1 MELKTFLK
9 RLLKIVDI
17 EKKKYIV
24 NQIKCFSFL
33 MIYTI
38 ASVIFPSFLSKIVD
52 LGVVMGDVSNIV
64 LYTTEMLICGILMVI
79 FYYLQKVFFF
89 KFGNDI
95 VLRTKQKLY
104 KKLNTV
110 DIQFWNQYKVGDVL
124 TILDNDIEKL
134 QELLTSDISE
144 LVVNICLCI
153 GISSYIII
161 LNPKI
166 GILVV
171 VMSIIFAFI
180 QRKVANKSKERMK
193 KLRVTMGDFNSF
205 STETINNMPSL
216 QMTGK
221 TQYIKKMYADKCDE
235 LAKEGLDFTKTMC
248 TVGMTGMSFNVLAI
262 VIVLI
267 LGAVDVSNNLI
278 SVGLLFSMTIYVQ
291 RLYSPIVS
299 IGNMFVKIKNFFPLL
314 DNIYNVMFNEKNI
327 IKGDYKHSSELMG
340 NISFDNVWFGYNNER
355 FILKGFTETFNRGE
369 IIGIVGNN
377 GSGKTTLVRL
387 LTKLC
392 TVERGKIEID
402 GIDINTFDME
412 YLQTQIGVMTQNSY
426 LLAEEFNNI
435 LKSEKELNKIAS
447 GGEMSRI
454 MLAIKTV
461 LSDVDKIPVLVF
473 DEIDT
478 GISGKAANSVA
489 QKLAH
494 IAKKHQVLC
503 ISHLPNI
510 AAMADNN
517 YFISKNIVNER
528 TNTNIKQLNETE
540 ILQEIARISS
550 GEINE
555 ISLKYAEELR
565 KRTKIA

>member
-435 LKSEKELNKIAS
+435 LKSEKELNKMKKFLEEMNFYES
-447 GGEMSRI
+447 G
-454 MLAIKTV
+454 
-461 LSDVDKIPVLVF
+461 
-473 DEIDT
+473 
-478 GISGKAANSVA
+478 NS
-489 QKLAH
+489 
-494 IAKKHQVLC
+494 
-503 ISHLPNI
+503 
-510 AAMADNN
+510 
-517 YFISKNIVNER
+517 
-528 TNTNIKQLNETE
+528 
-540 ILQEIARISS
+540 ILK
-550 GEINE
+550 GN
-555 ISLKYAEELR
+555 L
-565 KRTKIA
+565 

>member
-221 TQYIKKMYADKCDE
+221 TQYIKKMYTDKCDE

-435 LKSEKELNKIAS
+435 LKSEKELNKMKKFLEEMNFYESGNSILKGNFEVKENNLNIS
-447 GGEMSRI
+447 GGE
-454 MLAIKTV
+454 
-461 LSDVDKIPVLVF
+461 
-473 DEIDT
+473 
-478 GISGKAANSVA
+478 A
-489 QKLAH
+489 QKLALYKLYLDNKP
-494 IAKKHQVLC
+494 ICVLDE
-503 ISHLPNI
+503 PT
-510 AAMADNN
+510 AALDSNSEEKMIE
-517 YFISKNIVNER
+517 FIKNHFKEKTVIIITHKPQILKICNR
-528 TNTNIKQLNETE
+528 IIKL
-540 ILQEIARISS
+540 
-550 GEINE
+550 
-555 ISLKYAEELR
+555 ELYEGG
-565 KRTKIA
+565 KMTV

>member
-110 DIQFWNQYKVGDVL
+110 DILFWNQYKVGDVL

-435 LKSEKELNKIAS
+435 LKSEKELNRMKKFLEEMNFYESGNSILKGNFEVKENNLNIS
-447 GGEMSRI
+447 GGE
-454 MLAIKTV
+454 
-461 LSDVDKIPVLVF
+461 
-473 DEIDT
+473 
-478 GISGKAANSVA
+478 A
-489 QKLAH
+489 QKLALYKLYLDNKP
-494 IAKKHQVLC
+494 ICVLDE
-503 ISHLPNI
+503 PT
-510 AAMADNN
+510 AALDSNSEEKMIE
-517 YFISKNIVNER
+517 FIKNHFKEKTVIIITHKPQILKICNR
-528 TNTNIKQLNETE
+528 IIKL
-540 ILQEIARISS
+540 
-550 GEINE
+550 
-555 ISLKYAEELR
+555 ELYEGG
-565 KRTKIA
+565 KMTV

>member
-1 MELKTFLK
+1 MSKNGYYIIFEGVADGIKNFFETFTK
-9 RLLKIVDI
+9 NSRYR
-17 EKKKYIV
+17 EKKYIV

-435 LKSEKELNKIAS
+435 LKSEKELNKMKKFLEEMNFYESGNSILKGNFEVKENNLNIS
-447 GGEMSRI
+447 GGE
-454 MLAIKTV
+454 
-461 LSDVDKIPVLVF
+461 
-473 DEIDT
+473 
-478 GISGKAANSVA
+478 A
-489 QKLAH
+489 QKLALYKLYLDNKP
-494 IAKKHQVLC
+494 ICVLDE
-503 ISHLPNI
+503 PT
-510 AAMADNN
+510 AALDSNSEEKMIE
-517 YFISKNIVNER
+517 FIKNHFKEKTVIIITHKPQILKICNR
-528 TNTNIKQLNETE
+528 IIKL
-540 ILQEIARISS
+540 
-550 GEINE
+550 
-555 ISLKYAEELR
+555 ELHEGG
-565 KRTKIA
+565 KMTV

>member
-110 DIQFWNQYKVGDVL
+110 DILFWNQYKVGDVL

-221 TQYIKKMYADKCDE
+221 TQYIKKMYTDKCDE

-392 TVERGKIEID
+392 TVKRGKIEID

-435 LKSEKELNKIAS
+435 LKSEKELNKMKKFLEEMNFYESGNSILKGNFEVKENNLNIS
-447 GGEMSRI
+447 GGE
-454 MLAIKTV
+454 
-461 LSDVDKIPVLVF
+461 
-473 DEIDT
+473 
-478 GISGKAANSVA
+478 A
-489 QKLAH
+489 QKLA
-494 IAKKHQVLC
+494 QSQNLWD
-503 ISHLPNI
+503 LG
-510 AAMADNN
+510 
-517 YFISKNIVNER
+517 FL
-528 TNTNIKQLNETE
+528 T
-540 ILQEIARISS
+540 
-550 GEINE
+550 
-555 ISLKYAEELR
+555 
-565 KRTKIA
+565 

>member
-221 TQYIKKMYADKCDE
+221 TQYIKKMYTDKCDE

-435 LKSEKELNKIAS
+435 LKSEKELNKMKKFLEEMNFYESGNSILKGDFEVKENNLNIS
-447 GGEMSRI
+447 GGE
-454 MLAIKTV
+454 
-461 LSDVDKIPVLVF
+461 
-473 DEIDT
+473 
-478 GISGKAANSVA
+478 A
-489 QKLAH
+489 QKLALYKLYLDNKP
-494 IAKKHQVLC
+494 ICVLDE
-503 ISHLPNI
+503 PT
-510 AAMADNN
+510 AALDSNSEEKMIE
-517 YFISKNIVNER
+517 FIKNHFKEKTVIIITHKPQILKICNR
-528 TNTNIKQLNETE
+528 IIKL
-540 ILQEIARISS
+540 
-550 GEINE
+550 
-555 ISLKYAEELR
+555 ELYEGG
-565 KRTKIA
+565 KMTV

>member
-221 TQYIKKMYADKCDE
+221 TQYIKKMSADKCDE
-235 LAKEGLDFTKTMC
+235 LAKDGLDFTKTMC

-435 LKSEKELNKIAS
+435 LKSEKELNKMKKFLEEMNFYESGNSILKGNFEVKENNLNIS
-447 GGEMSRI
+447 GGE
-454 MLAIKTV
+454 
-461 LSDVDKIPVLVF
+461 
-473 DEIDT
+473 
-478 GISGKAANSVA
+478 A
-489 QKLAH
+489 QKLALYKLYLDNKP
-494 IAKKHQVLC
+494 ICVLDE
-503 ISHLPNI
+503 PT
-510 AAMADNN
+510 AALDSNSEEKMIE
-517 YFISKNIVNER
+517 FIKNHFKEKTVIIITHKPQILKICNR
-528 TNTNIKQLNETE
+528 IIKL
-540 ILQEIARISS
+540 
-550 GEINE
+550 
-555 ISLKYAEELR
+555 ELYEGG
-565 KRTKIA
+565 KMTV

>member
-1 MELKTFLK
+1 
-9 RLLKIVDI
+9 
-17 EKKKYIV
+17 
-24 NQIKCFSFL
+24 
-33 MIYTI
+33 
-38 ASVIFPSFLSKIVD
+38 
-52 LGVVMGDVSNIV
+52 MGDVSNIV

-435 LKSEKELNKIAS
+435 LKSEKELNKMKKFLEEMNFYES
-447 GGEMSRI
+447 GNSILKGNFEVKENNLNNVILYGGTNKVKEKLDEVGIFI
-454 MLAIKTV
+454 MT
-461 LSDVDKIPVLVF
+461 SDFEGYPISTIEAMRRGLPIILRNTFEAAQDIV
-473 DEIDT
+473 IDN
-478 GISGKAANSVA
+478 GI
-489 QKLAH
+489 LLE
-494 IAKKHQVLC
+494 KKWNEENFIEAVRKVY
-503 ISHLPNI
+503 
-510 AAMADNN
+510 NN
-517 YFISKNIVNER
+517 YKFYSENS
-528 TNTNIKQLNETE
+528 IKQGKRYDLKKIENEWQNLMQNLE
-540 ILQEIARISS
+540 
-550 GEINE
+550 NE
-555 ISLKYAEELR
+555 KEY
-565 KRTKIA
+565 

>member
-327 IKGDYKHSSELMG
+327 IKGAYKHSSELMG

-435 LKSEKELNKIAS
+435 LKSEKELNKMKKFLEEMNFYESGNSILKGNFEVKENNLNIS
-447 GGEMSRI
+447 GGE
-454 MLAIKTV
+454 
-461 LSDVDKIPVLVF
+461 
-473 DEIDT
+473 
-478 GISGKAANSVA
+478 A
-489 QKLAH
+489 QKLALYKLYLDNKP
-494 IAKKHQVLC
+494 ICVLDE
-503 ISHLPNI
+503 PT
-510 AAMADNN
+510 AALDSNSEEKMIE
-517 YFISKNIVNER
+517 FIKNHFKEKTVIIITHKPQILKICNR
-528 TNTNIKQLNETE
+528 IIKL
-540 ILQEIARISS
+540 
-550 GEINE
+550 
-555 ISLKYAEELR
+555 ELYEGG
-565 KRTKIA
+565 KMTV

>member
-235 LAKEGLDFTKTMC
+235 LAKERLDFTKTMC

-435 LKSEKELNKIAS
+435 LKSEKELNKMKKFLEEMNFYESGNSILKGNFEVKENNLNIS
-447 GGEMSRI
+447 GGE
-454 MLAIKTV
+454 
-461 LSDVDKIPVLVF
+461 
-473 DEIDT
+473 
-478 GISGKAANSVA
+478 A
-489 QKLAH
+489 QKLALYKLYLDNKP
-494 IAKKHQVLC
+494 ICVLDE
-503 ISHLPNI
+503 PT
-510 AAMADNN
+510 AALDSNSEEKMIE
-517 YFISKNIVNER
+517 FIKNHFKEKTVIIITHKPQILKICNR
-528 TNTNIKQLNETE
+528 IIKL
-540 ILQEIARISS
+540 
-550 GEINE
+550 
-555 ISLKYAEELR
+555 ELYEGG
-565 KRTKIA
+565 KMTV

>member
-435 LKSEKELNKIAS
+435 LKSEKELNKMKKFLEEMNFYESGNSILKGNFEVKENNLNIS
-447 GGEMSRI
+447 GGE
-454 MLAIKTV
+454 
-461 LSDVDKIPVLVF
+461 
-473 DEIDT
+473 
-478 GISGKAANSVA
+478 A
-489 QKLAH
+489 QKLALYKLYLDNKP
-494 IAKKHQVLC
+494 ICVLDEPTAALDSNSEEKMIEFIKNHFKEKTVIIITHKPQILKIC
-503 ISHLPNI
+503 NRIIKLELNKI
-510 AAMADNN
+510 AARWPAKAVTQ
-517 YFISKNIVNER
+517 FFFS
-528 TNTNIKQLNETE
+528 
-540 ILQEIARISS
+540 
-550 GEINE
+550 
-555 ISLKYAEELR
+555 
-565 KRTKIA
+565 

>member
-314 DNIYNVMFNEKNI
+314 DNIYNVMFNENNKANQYSPVVTAVAMSTKTWKKKYLPTHCLI
-327 IKGDYKHSSELMG
+327 PAVKVKVTDTDFEVFDSMALCEQIVSIDVNVQIERVVASISDTELLDK
-340 NISFDNVWFGYNNER
+340 I
-355 FILKGFTETFNRGE
+355 TEC
-369 IIGIVGNN
+369 V
-377 GSGKTTLVRL
+377 
-387 LTKLC
+387 
-392 TVERGKIEID
+392 KI
-402 GIDINTFDME
+402 
-412 YLQTQIGVMTQNSY
+412 QIGAY
-426 LLAEEFNNI
+426 
-435 LKSEKELNKIAS
+435 EKYN
-447 GGEMSRI
+447 
-454 MLAIKTV
+454 
-461 LSDVDKIPVLVF
+461 
-473 DEIDT
+473 
-478 GISGKAANSVA
+478 
-489 QKLAH
+489 
-494 IAKKHQVLC
+494 
-503 ISHLPNI
+503 
-510 AAMADNN
+510 
-517 YFISKNIVNER
+517 
-528 TNTNIKQLNETE
+528 
-540 ILQEIARISS
+540 
-550 GEINE
+550 
-555 ISLKYAEELR
+555 
-565 KRTKIA
+565 

>member
-1 MELKTFLK
+1 
-9 RLLKIVDI
+9 
-17 EKKKYIV
+17 
-24 NQIKCFSFL
+24 
-33 MIYTI
+33 
-38 ASVIFPSFLSKIVD
+38 
-52 LGVVMGDVSNIV
+52 
-64 LYTTEMLICGILMVI
+64 
-79 FYYLQKVFFF
+79 
-89 KFGNDI
+89 
-95 VLRTKQKLY
+95 
-104 KKLNTV
+104 
-110 DIQFWNQYKVGDVL
+110 
-124 TILDNDIEKL
+124 
-134 QELLTSDISE
+134 
-144 LVVNICLCI
+144 
-153 GISSYIII
+153 
-161 LNPKI
+161 
-166 GILVV
+166 
-171 VMSIIFAFI
+171 
-180 QRKVANKSKERMK
+180 
-193 KLRVTMGDFNSF
+193 
-205 STETINNMPSL
+205 
-216 QMTGK
+216 
-221 TQYIKKMYADKCDE
+221 MYADKCDE

-435 LKSEKELNKIAS
+435 LKSEKELNKMKKFLEEMNFYESGNSILKGNFEVKENNLNIS
-447 GGEMSRI
+447 GGE
-454 MLAIKTV
+454 
-461 LSDVDKIPVLVF
+461 
-473 DEIDT
+473 
-478 GISGKAANSVA
+478 A
-489 QKLAH
+489 QKLALYKLYLDNKP
-494 IAKKHQVLC
+494 ICVLDE
-503 ISHLPNI
+503 PT
-510 AAMADNN
+510 AALDSNSEEKMIE
-517 YFISKNIVNER
+517 FIKNHFKEKTVIIITHKPQILKICNR
-528 TNTNIKQLNETE
+528 IIKLELHCHF
-540 ILQEIARISS
+540 ILCYLLWKP
-550 GEINE
+550 
-555 ISLKYAEELR
+555 LKCV
-565 KRTKIA
+565 K

>member
-1 MELKTFLK
+1 MLF
-9 RLLKIVDI
+9 
-17 EKKKYIV
+17 
-24 NQIKCFSFL
+24 
-33 MIYTI
+33 I
-38 ASVIFPSFLSKIVD
+38 AY
-52 LGVVMGDVSNIV
+52 VSNIV

-110 DIQFWNQYKVGDVL
+110 DILFWNQYKVGDVL

-435 LKSEKELNKIAS
+435 LKSEKELNKMKKFLEEMNFYESGNSILKGNFEVKENNLNIS
-447 GGEMSRI
+447 GGE
-454 MLAIKTV
+454 
-461 LSDVDKIPVLVF
+461 
-473 DEIDT
+473 
-478 GISGKAANSVA
+478 A
-489 QKLAH
+489 QKLALYKLYLDNKP
-494 IAKKHQVLC
+494 ICVLDE
-503 ISHLPNI
+503 PT
-510 AAMADNN
+510 AALDSNSEEKMIE
-517 YFISKNIVNER
+517 FIKNHFKEKTVIIITHKPQILKICNR
-528 TNTNIKQLNETE
+528 IIKL
-540 ILQEIARISS
+540 
-550 GEINE
+550 
-555 ISLKYAEELR
+555 ELYEGG
-565 KRTKIA
+565 KMTV

>member
-1 MELKTFLK
+1 
-9 RLLKIVDI
+9 
-17 EKKKYIV
+17 
-24 NQIKCFSFL
+24 

-79 FYYLQKVFFF
+79 FYYLQKYFF

-221 TQYIKKMYADKCDE
+221 TQYIKKCMQ
-235 LAKEGLDFTKTMC
+235 
-248 TVGMTGMSFNVLAI
+248 I
-262 VIVLI
+262 
-267 LGAVDVSNNLI
+267 
-278 SVGLLFSMTIYVQ
+278 
-291 RLYSPIVS
+291 
-299 IGNMFVKIKNFFPLL
+299 
-314 DNIYNVMFNEKNI
+314 NVMN
-327 IKGDYKHSSELMG
+327 
-340 NISFDNVWFGYNNER
+340 W
-355 FILKGFTETFNRGE
+355 LK
-369 IIGIVGNN
+369 
-377 GSGKTTLVRL
+377 K
-387 LTKLC
+387 
-392 TVERGKIEID
+392 D
-402 GIDINTFDME
+402 
-412 YLQTQIGVMTQNSY
+412 
-426 LLAEEFNNI
+426 
-435 LKSEKELNKIAS
+435 
-447 GGEMSRI
+447 
-454 MLAIKTV
+454 
-461 LSDVDKIPVLVF
+461 
-473 DEIDT
+473 
-478 GISGKAANSVA
+478 
-489 QKLAH
+489 
-494 IAKKHQVLC
+494 
-503 ISHLPNI
+503 
-510 AAMADNN
+510 
-517 YFISKNIVNER
+517 
-528 TNTNIKQLNETE
+528 
-540 ILQEIARISS
+540 
-550 GEINE
+550 
-555 ISLKYAEELR
+555 
-565 KRTKIA
+565 

>member
-1 MELKTFLK
+1 
-9 RLLKIVDI
+9 
-17 EKKKYIV
+17 
-24 NQIKCFSFL
+24 

-221 TQYIKKMYADKCDE
+221 TQYIKK
-235 LAKEGLDFTKTMC
+235 
-248 TVGMTGMSFNVLAI
+248 NVC
-262 VIVLI
+262 
-267 LGAVDVSNNLI
+267 
-278 SVGLLFSMTIYVQ
+278 
-291 RLYSPIVS
+291 R
-299 IGNMFVKIKNFFPLL
+299 
-314 DNIYNVMFNEKNI
+314 
-327 IKGDYKHSSELMG
+327 
-340 NISFDNVWFGYNNER
+340 
-355 FILKGFTETFNRGE
+355 
-369 IIGIVGNN
+369 
-377 GSGKTTLVRL
+377 
-387 LTKLC
+387 
-392 TVERGKIEID
+392 
-402 GIDINTFDME
+402 
-412 YLQTQIGVMTQNSY
+412 
-426 LLAEEFNNI
+426 
-435 LKSEKELNKIAS
+435 
-447 GGEMSRI
+447 
-454 MLAIKTV
+454 
-461 LSDVDKIPVLVF
+461 
-473 DEIDT
+473 
-478 GISGKAANSVA
+478 
-489 QKLAH
+489 
-494 IAKKHQVLC
+494 
-503 ISHLPNI
+503 
-510 AAMADNN
+510 
-517 YFISKNIVNER
+517 
-528 TNTNIKQLNETE
+528 
-540 ILQEIARISS
+540 
-550 GEINE
+550 
-555 ISLKYAEELR
+555 
-565 KRTKIA
+565 

>member
-327 IKGDYKHSSELMG
+327 IKGDYKHSSELIRD
-340 NISFDNVWFGYNNER
+340 NICMYKNIDDKTIMEACKDSGLADFISEVSLDYVVGQNGAMLSEGQKQKIALARALVHNSPVIIFDEATSNTDVYSEHQINGLLHTKLKEKTVIIITHKQE
-355 FILKGFTETFNRGE
+355 ILKEADQ
-369 IIGIVGNN
+369 IIMLKDGAVV
-377 GSGKTTLVRL
+377 GSGVYDDLSKDNLEFKNML
-387 LTKLC
+387 KMG
-392 TVERGKIEID
+392 ENIE
-402 GIDINTFDME
+402 
-412 YLQTQIGVMTQNSY
+412 
-426 LLAEEFNNI
+426 
-435 LKSEKELNKIAS
+435 
-447 GGEMSRI
+447 
-454 MLAIKTV
+454 
-461 LSDVDKIPVLVF
+461 
-473 DEIDT
+473 
-478 GISGKAANSVA
+478 
-489 QKLAH
+489 
-494 IAKKHQVLC
+494 
-503 ISHLPNI
+503 
-510 AAMADNN
+510 
-517 YFISKNIVNER
+517 
-528 TNTNIKQLNETE
+528 
-540 ILQEIARISS
+540 
-550 GEINE
+550 
-555 ISLKYAEELR
+555 
-565 KRTKIA
+565 

>member
-1 MELKTFLK
+1 MIFEGVANGIKNFFETFTK
-9 RLLKIVDI
+9 NSRYR
-17 EKKKYIV
+17 EKKYIV

-435 LKSEKELNKIAS
+435 LKSEKELNKMKKFLEEMNFYESGNSILKGNFEVKENNLNIS
-447 GGEMSRI
+447 GGE
-454 MLAIKTV
+454 
-461 LSDVDKIPVLVF
+461 
-473 DEIDT
+473 
-478 GISGKAANSVA
+478 A
-489 QKLAH
+489 QKLALYKLYLDNKP
-494 IAKKHQVLC
+494 ICVLDE
-503 ISHLPNI
+503 PT
-510 AAMADNN
+510 AALDSNSEEKMIE
-517 YFISKNIVNER
+517 FIKNHFKEKTVIIITHKPQILKICNR
-528 TNTNIKQLNETE
+528 IIKL
-540 ILQEIARISS
+540 
-550 GEINE
+550 
-555 ISLKYAEELR
+555 ELYEGG
-565 KRTKIA
+565 KMTV

>member
-52 LGVVMGDVSNIV
+52 LGVIMGDVSNIV

-299 IGNMFVKIKNFFPLL
+299 IGNMFVIKKIYELL
-314 DNIYNVMFNEKNI
+314 QNHVSIQNLKKCLMQQSFIFNSNKKIQRQSIINAKLMKSIEEEISIWNLYDENKAFKIAQATPRNI
-327 IKGDYKHSSELMG
+327 
-340 NISFDNVWFGYNNER
+340 
-355 FILKGFTETFNRGE
+355 TA
-369 IIGIVGNN
+369 
-377 GSGKTTLVRL
+377 LVRI
-387 LTKLC
+387 
-392 TVERGKIEID
+392 IEEKTQQSYIYD
-402 GIDINTFDME
+402 SFWMPDLA
-412 YLQTQIGVMTQNSY
+412 YLENFV
-426 LLAEEFNNI
+426 
-435 LKSEKELNKIAS
+435 NKIGS
-447 GGEMSRI
+447 
-454 MLAIKTV
+454 
-461 LSDVDKIPVLVF
+461 
-473 DEIDT
+473 
-478 GISGKAANSVA
+478 
-489 QKLAH
+489 
-494 IAKKHQVLC
+494 
-503 ISHLPNI
+503 
-510 AAMADNN
+510 
-517 YFISKNIVNER
+517 
-528 TNTNIKQLNETE
+528 
-540 ILQEIARISS
+540 ILH
-550 GEINE
+550 
-555 ISLKYAEELR
+555 
-565 KRTKIA
+565 